1 MLPALA
7 LAFTKDTFEGNFFY
21 TDMMYDHANEGG
33 LHVEVEVDGERYP
46 LFITTQEPAL
56 AIFTK

>member
-1 MLPALA
+1 
-7 LAFTKDTFEGNFFY
+7 
-21 TDMMYDHANEGG
+21 MMYDHANEGG
-33 LHVEVEVDGERYP
+33 MHVEVEVDGERYP